1 MSVFLASLSYFSLL
15 CSSWGLCPAL
25 AFWMFQGRFYCNFFM
40 SDECLFFFFFKLLT
54 AGCVGQNKINASD
67 RDTFVCRA
75 AQIKHP
81 GLGGV
86 SNAYLI
92 YYSVTSPKPMVFFH
106 LHVRMAFSLYVC
118 AQTSSSSKNKPYCTS
133 THTSDIIATSHPNM
147 VTF

>member
-1 MSVFLASLSYFSLL
+1 MNA
-15 CSSWGLCPAL
+15 
-25 AFWMFQGRFYCNFFM
+25 
-40 SDECLFFFFFKLLT
+40 FFFFFKLLT

-67 RDTFVCRA
+67 RDTFVCGA

-81 GLGGV
+81 GLDGV

-118 AQTSSSSKNKPYCTS
+118 AQTSSSSKDKSYCTS
-133 THTSDIIATSHPNM
+133 AHTSDIIATSHPNM